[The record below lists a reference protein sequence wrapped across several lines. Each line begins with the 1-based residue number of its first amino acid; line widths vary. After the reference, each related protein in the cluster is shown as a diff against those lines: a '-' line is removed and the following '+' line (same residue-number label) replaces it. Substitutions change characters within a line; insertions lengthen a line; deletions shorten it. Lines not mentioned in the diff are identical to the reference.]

1 MGDGC
6 AYLVNE
12 VRVQANTRGCVSHV
26 CCYLYGTASMYG
38 CIQHSCMCAGLPVF
52 GANAAA
58 AGAQQLVF
66 VQSRSYAAMHHL
78 LHLRPLQ
85 ACKPSNSMHVCAICI
100 GMLLVCL
107 CRALKVAPCVVA
119 SACCAESSSHEYVS
133 TSFKKNKKKHYNTG
147 SSRVITY
154 PITNPAQTRLS
165 AEV

>member
-12 VRVQANTRGCVSHV
+12 VRAQANTRGCVSHV
-26 CCYLYGTASMYG
+26 CCCLYGTASMYA

-58 AGAQQLVF
+58 AAAAAGAQQPVF
-66 VQSRSYAAMHHL
+66 VQSRSHAAKHHL

-107 CRALKVAPCVVA
+107 CRALKVAPCVVGIPV
-119 SACCAESSSHEYVS
+119 SACCAESSFHEYV
-133 TSFKKNKKKHYNTG
+133 
-147 SSRVITY
+147 
-154 PITNPAQTRLS
+154 
-165 AEV
+165 

>member
-1 MGDGC
+1 
-6 AYLVNE
+6 
-12 VRVQANTRGCVSHV
+12 
-26 CCYLYGTASMYG
+26 
-38 CIQHSCMCAGLPVF
+38 MCAGLPVF
-52 GANAAA
+52 GANAAAAAAAA

-78 LHLRPLQ
+78 LHLRSLQ

-107 CRALKVAPCVVA
+107 CRALKVAPCVVVR
-119 SACCAESSSHEYVS
+119 ACCAESSSQEYVS
-133 TSFKKNKKKHYNTG
+133 NSFKKNKKEHYNTG

>member
-12 VRVQANTRGCVSHV
+12 VRAQENTRGCVSHV
-26 CCYLYGTASMYG
+26 CCCLYGTASMYG

-85 ACKPSNSMHVCAICI
+85 ACKPSSSMHVCAICI

-133 TSFKKNKKKHYNTG
+133 NSFKKIKKSTTTLGVHG
-147 SSRVITY
+147 
-154 PITNPAQTRLS
+154 
-165 AEV
+165 

>member
-12 VRVQANTRGCVSHV
+12 VRAKANTRGCVSHV
-26 CCYLYGTASMYG
+26 CCCVYGTARMYA

-52 GANAAA
+52 GANAAAAAAAAA

-78 LHLRPLQ
+78 LHLRSLQ

-107 CRALKVAPCVVA
+107 CRALKVAPCVVVR
-119 SACCAESSSHEYVS
+119 ACCDESSSQEYVLKKIKKS
-133 TSFKKNKKKHYNTG
+133 TTTLGVHG
-147 SSRVITY
+147 
-154 PITNPAQTRLS
+154 
-165 AEV
+165 

>member
-1 MGDGC
+1 MGDDC

-12 VRVQANTRGCVSHV
+12 VRAQANTRGCVSHV
-26 CCYLYGTASMYG
+26 CCCVYGTATMVA

-66 VQSRSYAAMHHL
+66 RFRSYAAMHHL

-107 CRALKVAPCVVA
+107 CRALKVAPCVVV
-119 SACCAESSSHEYVS
+119 SACCSESSSQEYVS
-133 TSFKKNKKKHYNTG
+133 HSFKKIKKSTTTLGVHG
-147 SSRVITY
+147 
-154 PITNPAQTRLS
+154 
-165 AEV
+165 

>member
-12 VRVQANTRGCVSHV
+12 VRAQANTRGCVSHV
-26 CCYLYGTASMYG
+26 CCCLYGTASMYG

-85 ACKPSNSMHVCAICI
+85 ACKPSSSMHVCAICI

-133 TSFKKNKKKHYNTG
+133 NSFKKNKKKHYNTG